1 MNPVALAFGAHEH
14 STPPLRWAGAL
25 AKALDAP
32 LRVLSVV
39 APTSSEAP
47 PEYFDELDDERR
59 AQIAADLSEAG
70 LEDAEVVLMNE
81 AKPLAAVAAYAE
93 EHDLAACVVGSPQQA
108 GLGEGNPA
116 HYLLHHTLT
125 PVAMVDDDNHSLD
138 GGIYVVGVEATGNV
152 SPALAMASKLAE
164 ATGGSVH
171 AVHAYESL
179 SEDEAERFREIEADL
194 SSRVSA
200 PLQFLPLAGHPA
212 GVVLDHAEQAG
223 AAAILTGSRG
233 SGGFR
238 GLKLGR
244 VPSQLLNHATCP
256 VIVVPHTD
264 DTHAA

>member
-1 MNPVALAFGAHEH
+1 MNPVAVAFGAHEH

-47 PEYFDELDDERR
+47 PEYFDELDEQRR
-59 AQIAADLSEAG
+59 AQIATDLSEAG
-70 LEDAEVVLMNE
+70 LEGAEVVVINE
-81 AKPLAAVAAYAE
+81 ANPLAAVAAYAE
-93 EHDLAACVVGSPQQA
+93 EHDLAACIVG
-108 GLGEGNPA
+108 
-116 HYLLHHTLT
+116 
-125 PVAMVDDDNHSLD
+125 MVDDDNRSLE

-212 GVVLDHAEQAG
+212 GVVLEHAEQAG

-244 VPSQLLNHATCP
+244 VPSQLLNHAACP
-256 VIVVPHTD
+256 VIVIPHTD
-264 DTHAA
+264 ETPAA